1 MRLDKLLSENGMT
14 RSEAKKAVA
23 QGRVTVNGETVRDAG
38 KNVSDTD
45 SVLFAG
51 REISRMGEI
60 TLMMHKPQGVI
71 TATEDPRQE
80 TVLSLVPAK
89 YRAKDLAPVGRLDKD
104 TTGLLFLTT
113 NGQMGHFL
121 ISPKRNV
128 EKVYRAT
135 VEGKLDEED
144 IRRMA
149 EGIPLKDFTAKGAK
163 MTILSARDDAS
174 VALLTVTEGKYH
186 QVKRMFGAIGHPVT
200 ALHRQQVGPLTLD
213 ENLKEGE
220 VRLLTDEEV
229 AQLRLCCGMEEEDHG

>member
-14 RSEAKKAVA
+14 RSEAKKAIA
-23 QGRVTVNGETVRDAG
+23 QGRVTVNGQMARDAG
-38 KNVSDTD
+38 KNVNDTD
-45 SVLFAG
+45 AVVFAG
-51 REISRMGEI
+51 RGITRRGEF

-80 TVLSLVPAK
+80 TVLSLVPPK
-89 YRAKDLAPVGRLDKD
+89 FRRKDLAPVGRLDKD
-104 TTGLLFLTT
+104 TTGLLLLTT
-113 NGQMGHFL
+113 EGQMGHFL

-135 VEGKLDEED
+135 VEGRLDED
-144 IRRMA
+144 DVRRMA

-163 MTILSARDDAS
+163 MTILSARDDSS

-186 QVKRMFGAIGHPVT
+186 QVKRMFGAIGHTVT

-213 ENLKEGE
+213 DDLKEGE
-220 VRLLTDEEV
+220 VRLLTDAEV
-229 AQLRLCCGMEEEDHG
+229 HALKVCCGMEEETDG